1 MTDATHIEPQKMIA
15 AARKMQDRSFSMS
28 TEQDHLQTNIQPA
41 QVFGSALGQNGIP
54 GEFFLRKV
62 ASLEHAWDPT
72 GDWAWFSTV
81 YCPEETFSTASDPPW
96 MPRLFRAWREVI
108 FNRVRE
114 SAQVTDELDRLS
126 HAIVQYLEDATD
138 IDLENAGLITDSPS
152 PDEGQERT

>member
-72 GDWAWFSTV
+72 GDWRGSQPF
-81 YCPEETFSTASDPPW
+81 TAPK
-96 MPRLFRAWREVI
+96 
-108 FNRVRE
+108 
-114 SAQVTDELDRLS
+114 RLS
-126 HAIVQYLEDATD
+126 RLRRIHHGCQD
-138 IDLENAGLITDSPS
+138 
-152 PDEGQERT
+152 